1 MTMKR
6 EQRFIKIVSRRMAKA
21 GFECKMVDDHFI
33 VIKDGKPF
41 EVEMWNT
48 PGWGRRRVHF
58 NLSFAFE
65 DMGKVRQEALMWL
78 VSESNN
84 HSGYATTHLW
94 NDHFSCCVETS
105 VRTAKEFER
114 EFRFAY
120 KQIGITYKNLIANYS
135 KIKDKFRVRR
145 PIGFMA
151 DRDMEEMKKE
161 NACKLVAQT
170 YTTFAGKINGN
181 TNQETR
187 EDAHHD
193 MA

>member
-1 MTMKR
+1 MTMNR

-84 HSGYATTHLW
+84 HSDYATTHLW

-151 DRDMEEMKKE
+151 DRNMEEMKKE
-161 NACKLVAQT
+161 NECKLVAQT
-170 YTTFAGKINGN
+170 YTTFAGENKIGIGKY
-181 TNQETR
+181 
-187 EDAHHD
+187 
-193 MA
+193 

>member
-1 MTMKR
+1 
-6 EQRFIKIVSRRMAKA
+6 MAKS

-41 EVEMWNT
+41 EVKMWNT

-58 NLSFAFE
+58 NLSFAFK
-65 DMGKVRQEALMWL
+65 DMGKVRPEALMWL
-78 VSESNN
+78 ASESNN
-84 HSGYATTHLW
+84 HSDYAITHFW

-114 EFRFAY
+114 EFCFAY
-120 KQIGITYKNLIANYS
+120 KQIGITYKNLSANYS
-135 KIKDKFRVRR
+135 RIKDQFRVRR

-161 NACKLVAQT
+161 NECKLVAQT